1 MVGDLIDRRAMGS
14 PEVTLPSEAAFKRA
28 VLGAF
33 DYLVEEHGYSARVS
47 ESLAIVEYIG
57 DRLRFCVS
65 REHGSYVMEITVERL
80 DTGWKYGLYVIL
92 RALAPNEKRRAEA
105 SGANTSKMNSGLA
118 KMSDMCKCHLGPVL
132 AMNEEAWGKIDSLS
146 KEMNRL
152 YAMKVKREENKY
164 RGDVAWER
172 ENWKEA
178 LYLYRDAE
186 AALAPYQKRRLRF
199 LIKKFED

>member
-1 MVGDLIDRRAMGS
+1 MGS
-14 PEVTLPSEAAFKRA
+14 REMTLPSEAAFKRA

-47 ESLAIVEYIG
+47 ESLAIVEFVG
-57 DRLRFCVS
+57 DRLRFFVS
-65 REHGSYVMEITVERL
+65 REHGSHVMEITVERL
-80 DTGWKYGLYVIL
+80 DTGWKYDLYVIL

-118 KMSDMCKCHLGPVL
+118 KMSDLCKCHLGPVL
-132 AMNEEAWGKIDSLS
+132 AMNEEAWERIDSLS

-152 YAMKVKREENKY
+152 YAMKVKREEKKY
-164 RGDVAWER
+164 RGNVAWER

-178 LYLYRDAE
+178 LDLYKDAE
-186 AALAPYQKRRLRF
+186 PALAPYQKRRLNV
-199 LIKKFED
+199 LMEKLGD

>member
-1 MVGDLIDRRAMGS
+1 MDRSGYGS

-47 ESLAIVEYIG
+47 ESLAIVEFVG

-92 RALAPNEKRRAEA
+92 RALAPNERRRAEA

-118 KMSDMCKCHLGPVL
+118 KMSDLCKCHLGPVL
-132 AMNEEAWGKIDSLS
+132 AMNEEAWERIDSLS

-152 YAMKVKREENKY
+152 YAMKMKREP
-164 RGDVAWER
+164 RRRDER
-172 ENWKEA
+172 QA
-178 LYLYRDAE
+178 
-186 AALAPYQKRRLRF
+186 
-199 LIKKFED
+199 